1 MRDRLER
8 DDRQEWRYTG
18 DETGKMRQEGKL
30 TEARQVEKQIEE
42 IKGERRDVEREVHPY
57 TPAPLHSGR
66 VVSIKSVR
74 QLSQNR
80 VERVGRVVLFM

>member
-1 MRDRLER
+1 
-8 DDRQEWRYTG
+8 
-18 DETGKMRQEGKL
+18 MRQEGKH
-30 TEARQVEKQIEE
+30 TEERQVEKEIEG
-42 IKGERRDVEREVHPY
+42 IKRERRDVERKGHPY